1 MLLCCSHSW
10 GDKVRRWTNS
20 HSSPKAALARVRL
33 KWQDC
38 YQDST
43 LSTKWEFQEETLML
57 LSVRMEV
64 TFSMWCFAWS
74 QLLQDLKEKKYTQGS
89 LAHLVRQDEA
99 DACHSHS
106 TNKALPRRACCS
118 RHTAQPQPIHSLL
131 DASLPRAQ
139 CYLGPG
145 AYLFLASPAA
155 GRSGY
160 CAPELWLLVPPVL
173 WVWVFPFCGNRWLC
187 FQSFR
192 FPTLP
197 FAFPLTRLS
206 LPSDPCESPL
216 PWEPVF
222 MNQRFPLNSQEHS
235 IPGKP

>member
-74 QLLQDLKEKKYTQGS
+74 QLLQDLKEKKIHPGVPCPPGETRWSRCLPLTFYKQG
-89 LAHLVRQDEA
+89 
-99 DACHSHS
+99 
-106 TNKALPRRACCS
+106 
-118 RHTAQPQPIHSLL
+118 TASESLL
-131 DASLPRAQ
+131 LKAHSSATAHPFSAWCVPTQSPVLPGTRGLSVPGITRCWPLRILCTWTLA
-139 CYLGPG
+139 LGPSCPLG
-145 AYLFLASPAA
+145 V
-155 GRSGY
+155 G
-160 CAPELWLLVPPVL
+160 
-173 WVWVFPFCGNRWLC
+173 FPFLW
-187 FQSFR
+187 
-192 FPTLP
+192 
-197 FAFPLTRLS
+197 
-206 LPSDPCESPL
+206 
-216 PWEPVF
+216 
-222 MNQRFPLNSQEHS
+222 
-235 IPGKP
+235 K